1 MKSFCNVKLSVNF
14 MYLKK
19 TIRKGHRAVTNIEAD
34 KNNTKKIE
42 RRRGTACAS
51 ICGAEQH

>member
-19 TIRKGHRAVTNIEAD
+19 TTRKGHRAVTNIEAD